1 MRERQTGSQEQEQE
15 PKDQKGGAAVLIVAK
30 EKERGKFRIGGGR
43 SQDAAEKPQG
53 CADSALRYRRRLRPR
68 RLSGGYYV

>member
-53 CADSALRYRRRLRPR
+53 YADSALRYRRLRPQ
-68 RLSGGYYV
+68 RLSGGNYV